1 MLLDRPLGD
10 TYRLRKLSATTCPPA
25 ADSLSLIAAVTIK
38 IIEHERDRRNLP
50 YLLTVTKALG
60 GSLAMISG
68 AADVINTP
76 PATSAL
82 ARFADR
88 WIYVFT
94 AALFIITAL
103 AGFIPDSIAIVTE
116 VRERARPPLPPVMHV
131 HALLMGS
138 WLLLLFTQALL
149 MAMGRRSL
157 HRKIGAA
164 AVLLVP
170 LILVTMVSLVRIG
183 FVDVETASAAHTVD
197 PAEISNMQ
205 LIVSSLLPE
214 QARAALFFSLFTIW
228 GLWVRNRDPQAHKRL
243 MVLATLMPL
252 PAGIDRIE
260 WLPST
265 LPGSSDS
272 SSLYMLLWL
281 SPVLLYD
288 LLRCGRLH
296 RVYVIGLLLNLP
308 LAIASHFIAGSAWW
322 IATAPR
328 LVGIRW

>member
-1 MLLDRPLGD
+1 
-10 TYRLRKLSATTCPPA
+10 
-25 ADSLSLIAAVTIK
+25 
-38 IIEHERDRRNLP
+38 
-50 YLLTVTKALG
+50 
-60 GSLAMISG
+60 MISG
-68 AADVINTP
+68 PADVINTL

-88 WIYVFT
+88 WVYVFM
-94 AALFIITAL
+94 AGLFIITAL
-103 AGFIPDSIAIVTE
+103 AGFIPDSVAILTE
-116 VRERARPPLPPVMHV
+116 VRAHARPPLPPVMHM

-138 WLLLLFTQALL
+138 WLLLLFAQTLL
-149 MAMGRRSL
+149 MAMGRRPL
-157 HRKIGAA
+157 HRKIGAV

-183 FVDVETASAAHTVD
+183 FEDVATASAAHGVD
-197 PAEISNMQ
+197 PAEISNMR
-205 LIVSSLLPE
+205 LLVSSLLPE
-214 QARAALFFSLFTIW
+214 QARAALFFGVFTAW

-252 PAGIDRIE
+252 PAAIDRIE

-265 LPGSSDS
+265 LPASPDS

-288 LLRCGRLH
+288 LLRRGRLH

-308 LAIASHFIAGSAWW
+308 LAIASHFLASSSWW
-322 IATAPR
+322 IAAAPR